1 MNPNMELD
9 KALDA
14 LLQLQERSTRGSDDK
29 PDVSVE
35 MVIALARVAVAMEG
49 VASESA
55 AAQLQARKG
64 LLC

>member
-1 MNPNMELD
+1 MELD